1 MKLNNTEQILTIM
14 HKKLMASLLQTLYHN
29 QVKNQGEI
37 TQIRNKY
44 ESTQSITGNKKTVTF
59 PNGTKIKCHYK
70 LVEAEGGIRPNAAG
84 EMDIF
89 LGECESRDSVL
100 ERILKY
106 GKNAIKKAV
115 AEVLA
120 MIA

>member
-1 MKLNNTEQILTIM
+1 MK
-14 HKKLMASLLQTLYHN
+14 
-29 QVKNQGEI
+29 
-37 TQIRNKY
+37 
-44 ESTQSITGNKKTVTF
+44 
-59 PNGTKIKCHYK
+59 
-70 LVEAEGGIRPNAAG
+70 EAEGGIRPNAQG

-100 ERILKY
+100 ERILQY